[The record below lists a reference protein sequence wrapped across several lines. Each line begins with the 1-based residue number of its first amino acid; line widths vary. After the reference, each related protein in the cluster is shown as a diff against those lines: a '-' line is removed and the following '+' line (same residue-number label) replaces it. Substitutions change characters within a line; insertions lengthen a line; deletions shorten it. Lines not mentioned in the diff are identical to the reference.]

1 MLHISNSIAVHVLQI
16 PNDQNGKNAIVYA
29 TLVIPDGRVV
39 SDIWSVSPCSPFE
52 NEDTLEIAKSRVINA
67 VKQKAEPYIQ
77 NHQQP
82 SRNAIQDDKSQF
94 QGGGDNPAT
103 DKQIFLIQKLAEEN
117 GKDAKQLCLAKFGK
131 SLSALMGREADLLI
145 KSLKQ

>member
-39 SDIWSVSPCSPFE
+39 SDICSVSPRSPFE
-52 NEDTLEIAKSRVINA
+52 KEDPLEIAKNKVITLLN
-67 VKQKAEPYIQ
+67 KKLNLHPKPSNSPLEMPFRMIKANSKGEEITLRLT
-77 NHQQP
+77 N
-82 SRNAIQDDKSQF
+82 RF
-94 QGGGDNPAT
+94 
-103 DKQIFLIQKLAEEN
+103 FVIQKLAEEN

-131 SLSALMGREADLLI
+131 SLSA
-145 KSLKQ
+145 